1 MRVGSAK
8 CTLALH
14 LTPNWCQMLLN
25 CAPSDWRLRPA
36 RESGRLSPIT
46 ERGQAVVRGYSVIAV
61 LSAALLALPAGA
73 RDRADVRPT
82 APAASIAIR
91 VDSLALL
98 MAEAAVHGAERGAA
112 AASRASIPVDS
123 RSMLMAGATV
133 YGDAAAPVASG
144 LPGLPRASARFMVA
158 LLPRETATMAS
169 GIALPHVSPA
179 HAGWE
184 LAPLLPT
191 MTQRETLLLDR
202 TSLEAT
208 TDHLRKRRTGVDAR
222 LELRIDGNEDSA
234 MLRLG
239 GRLAGA
245 IRSLERR

>member
-1 MRVGSAK
+1 M
-8 CTLALH
+8 
-14 LTPNWCQMLLN
+14 
-25 CAPSDWRLRPA
+25 
-36 RESGRLSPIT
+36 RESGRLQPIT
-46 ERGQAVVRGYSVIAV
+46 ERGQAVVRGYSAIVV
-61 LSAALLALPAGA
+61 VGAALLALPAGA

-82 APAASIAIR
+82 APAPSIAIR

-98 MAEAAVHGAERGAA
+98 MAEAAVHGADRGAA

-133 YGDAAAPVASG
+133 YGGAVAPG
-144 LPGLPRASARFMVA
+144 LPGLPRASARLMVA
-158 LLPRETATMAS
+158 LLPRESATMAS

-208 TDHLRKRRTGVDAR
+208 ADHLRKRRTGVDAR
-222 LELRIDGNEDSA
+222 LELRIDGNDDSA